1 MVRALRMIK
10 GFIFCL
16 PWEQGGRNIKLP
28 GGVRDHFK
36 RIWSIGSEVGRR
48 SRRSYAEKE
57 PKGIFQSSISSV
69 NIKDEIGNI
78 HFIQTTKDTVSQAKN

>member
-1 MVRALRMIK
+1 MIK
-10 GFIFCL
+10 GFTFCL
-16 PWEQGGRNIKLP
+16 PWEQEGRNIKLP

-36 RIWSIGSEVGRR
+36 RIWSVGSEVGRR

-57 PKGIFQSSISSV
+57 LKGTFQSSIASV
-69 NIKDEIGNI
+69 NIKDEIGNT